1 MLNSNILYKW
11 QDVAQI
17 WFIIIII
24 IIIIIKVAEIKVMLS
39 QLCSTNY
46 INDM

>member
-17 WFIIIII
+17 WFII